1 MTLGAVTIEA
11 IQEGF
16 RTSRDY
22 AISSEIYEHFL
33 GAYGDRNP
41 MHTDDTFA
49 RRHGFSER
57 VMQGTILNGFISHFI
72 GVHFPGGAV
81 LLHSVN
87 VQYKAPCYLGDAIR
101 INAEVTQVVPSVGV
115 VTMEMELR
123 NVTRD
128 RTAAKAKV
136 QVGLL

>member
-1 MTLGAVTIEA
+1 MTVGPVTIEA
-11 IQEGF
+11 VQEGF

-22 AISSEIYEHFL
+22 TISPEIYAHFL
-33 GAYGDRNP
+33 GAYADLNP
-41 MHTDDTFA
+41 MHTNDTFA
-49 RRHGFSER
+49 RSHGFSER
-57 VMQGTILNGFISHFI
+57 IMQGTILNGFISHFI

-81 LLHSVN
+81 LLHSVS

-101 INAEVTQVVPSVGV
+101 IDAAVTQVTPSVGV
-115 VTMEMELR
+115 ITMEMELR